1 MTPRLFR
8 NGYRTAITA
17 VCLCLP
23 TIALA
28 DRAPADVRPGRADLP
43 QRSAPL
49 PLQIAE
55 DAAAP
60 AHRIVIPKAVLAKLA
75 GDLPGAAHIAS
86 VPPVRSIVA
95 AIALSA
101 AVACGLVASR
111 RGRPGRIAAAL
122 LCGLTLACG
131 LLVGGP
137 AVADLAVPDREPL
150 VEASELVQLAGK
162 AAPDSVTLGQGGK
175 VILEIGA
182 EGDAVVLVV
191 GKAAPAK
198 KK

>member
-150 VEASELVQLAGK
+150 KVPEKVRLAGK

-191 GKAAPAK
+191 GKQPQPK
-198 KK
+198 P